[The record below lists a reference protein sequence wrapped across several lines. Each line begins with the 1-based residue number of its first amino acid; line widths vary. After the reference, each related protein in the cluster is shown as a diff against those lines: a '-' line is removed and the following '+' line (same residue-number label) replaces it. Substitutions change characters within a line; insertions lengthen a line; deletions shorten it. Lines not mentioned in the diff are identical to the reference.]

1 MTRLRTWLLGLVCI
15 FYAVFVG
22 SAAIAQ
28 GPALEVRRLL
38 SLSDSELSYERSK
51 LALDRIIAPVGDEGA
66 VAAQIDRLAAQA
78 RRIAAGGND
87 IAKLQAVRQVIYEA
101 GAWNG
106 NQPFAYDHDD
116 PYGTVIRNKLL
127 ATYLQS
133 RRGNCVSMP
142 ILHLIVAERLGLNV
156 SLSTAPLHVFMRY
169 TNPTNGRSI
178 AIEPTSGGHPA
189 REEWYREKMAITEQQ
204 MESGIY
210 LGQLTKRESIALMAN
225 TVVEWLIEESRYQDA
240 IDVADVILEHYPKD
254 VHTLVARASAHGGLL
269 ETEFMA
275 IYRTPAAIPASLQ
288 PRYRQLAA
296 ANAEGFAKAE
306 SWGWT
311 PTE

>member
-1 MTRLRTWLLGLVCI
+1 MRAFLRGLILCWLASLATPS
-15 FYAVFVG
+15 FAQYAMPPATVVRNAL
-22 SAAIAQ
+22 SAPDI
-28 GPALEVRRLL
+28 
-38 SLSDSELSYERSK
+38 ELSYERSK
-51 LALDRIIAPVGDEGA
+51 LAFDRVIAPDSDEA
-66 VAAQIDRLAAQA
+66 TTTAEIDQLADAA

-87 IAKLQAVRQVIYEA
+87 IAKLQAVRQVIYDA

-106 NQPFAYDHDD
+106 NNPFTYDHDD
-116 PYGTVIRNKLL
+116 PYGMVIRNKLL
-127 ATYLQS
+127 ATYLET

-156 SLSTAPLHVFMRY
+156 SLSTAPLHVLLRY

-189 REEWYREKMAITEQQ
+189 REEWYREKMAITDWQV
-204 MESGIY
+204 ESGIY
-210 LGQLTKRESIALMAN
+210 LGTLTKRESIAVMAS
-225 TVVEWLIEESRYQDA
+225 TVVEWLMEEGRYQDA
-240 IDVADVILEHYPKD
+240 IEVADVILEHYPKD
-254 VHTLVARASAHGGLL
+254 VHALVARASAHGRLL

-275 IYRTPAAIPASLQ
+275 IYPTPAAIPASLQ